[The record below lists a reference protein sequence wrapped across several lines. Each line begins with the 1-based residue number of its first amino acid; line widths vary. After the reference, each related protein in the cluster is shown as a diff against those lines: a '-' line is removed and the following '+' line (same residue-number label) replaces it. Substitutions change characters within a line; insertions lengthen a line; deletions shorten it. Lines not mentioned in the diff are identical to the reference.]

1 MREGSKEWE
10 KGMIGN
16 SDGEEEVAK
25 RGIWSPVFRRE
36 QGQGYCRKGSWIYQW
51 GHFGL
56 RNKVDQNL
64 GAKDW
69 GLNWWPQG
77 SGSSYELTLSKVYSS
92 RIWEDSLL
100 QVFSCQYPG
109 QVAHS
114 LLQLQLLGIHP
125 VLYSGPCGHL
135 RILSCTPPTQATYKQ
150 LKKN

>member
-92 RIWEDSLL
+92 RIWKDSSAVTLTAS
-100 QVFSCQYPG
+100 V
-109 QVAHS
+109 
-114 LLQLQLLGIHP
+114 QLPIP
-125 VLYSGPCGHL
+125 RASG
-135 RILSCTPPTQATYKQ
+135 SQPPTTPAPGNPSSALFWPLWALANTLMYSP
-150 LKKN
+150 NSSHI